1 MKKKL
6 TLVLAALLPMT
17 MVIGLAGCSSNN
29 NTAKTEKLEPGSN
42 GEIIMATTTST
53 QDSGLLDVLLP
64 KFEEETGIAVKVV
77 AVGTG
82 KAIEMGKNGEADVLL
97 VHAKS
102 QEEDFVK
109 EGYGIERFDVMYNDF
124 IVLGS
129 KDDPAKLKEVAPNDA
144 VKAFQT
150 IAETQSEFVSR
161 GDKSGTHTKELG
173 LWEKAGV
180 TPAGQPWY
188 IESGSGMGDTLKMA
202 NEKLAYTLSD
212 RATWLNMKDNLD

>member
-6 TLVLAALLPMT
+6 TLVLAALLTMT

-82 KAIEMGKNGEADVLL
+82 KAIEMGKNGEADVRVRVGTWIVQ
-97 VHAKS
+97 VHVEHTS
-102 QEEDFVK
+102 IRGV
-109 EGYGIERFDVMYNDF
+109 V
-124 IVLGS
+124 
-129 KDDPAKLKEVAPNDA
+129 PVATTDR
-144 VKAFQT
+144 QT
-150 IAETQSEFVSR
+150 
-161 GDKSGTHTKELG
+161 L
-173 LWEKAGV
+173 
-180 TPAGQPWY
+180 
-188 IESGSGMGDTLKMA
+188 
-202 NEKLAYTLSD
+202 
-212 RATWLNMKDNLD
+212 

>member
-6 TLVLAALLPMT
+6 TLVLAALLTMT

-109 EGYGIERFDVMYNDF
+109 AMASN
-124 IVLGS
+124 VLTLCTMTS
-129 KDDPAKLKEVAPNDA
+129 LFWA
-144 VKAFQT
+144 VRMTRQ
-150 IAETQSEFVSR
+150 
-161 GDKSGTHTKELG
+161 
-173 LWEKAGV
+173 
-180 TPAGQPWY
+180 
-188 IESGSGMGDTLKMA
+188 
-202 NEKLAYTLSD
+202 N
-212 RATWLNMKDNLD
+212 

>member
-1 MKKKL
+1 
-6 TLVLAALLPMT
+6 
-17 MVIGLAGCSSNN
+17 
-29 NTAKTEKLEPGSN
+29 
-42 GEIIMATTTST
+42 
-53 QDSGLLDVLLP
+53 
-64 KFEEETGIAVKVV
+64 
-77 AVGTG
+77 
-82 KAIEMGKNGEADVLL
+82 MGKNGEADVLL

-212 RATWLNMKDNLD
+212 RATWLNMKDNLDLEVVVEKDDNLYNQYGVIVVNPDKVSAELNTDGAKKFQEWILSDEAQKAIADYKINGEPTFVPNASK

>member
-6 TLVLAALLPMT
+6 TLVLAALLTMT

-129 KDDPAKLKEVAPNDA
+129 KDEGIDDVNCHEGSEAACCDDGIPVGAEQFADLVVGFLAEEGYNVHAPMEGQEED
-144 VKAFQT
+144 KR
-150 IAETQSEFVSR
+150 QSRYRHDDF
-161 GDKSGTHTKELG
+161 
-173 LWEKAGV
+173 
-180 TPAGQPWY
+180 P
-188 IESGSGMGDTLKMA
+188 
-202 NEKLAYTLSD
+202 SD
-212 RATWLNMKDNLD
+212 

>member
-6 TLVLAALLPMT
+6 TLVLAALLT
-17 MVIGLAGCSSNN
+17 LAMVIGLAGCSSN

-188 IESGSGMGDTLKMA
+188 IESLGMGG
-202 NEKLAYTLSD
+202 
-212 RATWLNMKDNLD
+212 